1 MAAQALDTIS
11 ANLKALGLGEGASQ
25 SVEQTANPQL
35 VDTPEAVKALVDT
48 LFSLEAD
55 CASIYVDLEG
65 VSLSRHGSIS
75 LIQIWI
81 PLHQQAFFVDVYMLG
96 TRTFDTLNSDGKTMR
111 SILESERIKKCFFDV
126 RNAQMR
132 YTPSFNVRLAGVAD
146 IQLLELASRRGP
158 KHVLC
163 GLATCVDQEQTL
175 STPLLHKWQ
184 STKTEVAK
192 MFDPKRGGSYKVFNI
207 RPLPQILIDYCD
219 GDVRVLP
226 MLSAIYEK
234 RLSNGWSEKVR
245 IETEKR
251 LADSR
256 RPEYKP
262 QGKHK
267 IFGLRSWRF
276 PPKNKPGS
284 TAVAIAPATYN
295 PRPDQVCRSRLK
307 QRYGSCA
314 CVPSLPLTED
324 RPRVTDC
331 G

>member
-11 ANLKALGLGEGASQ
+11 ANLKALGLEDGASQ
-25 SVEQTANPQL
+25 SVEKTARPQL

-48 LFSLEAD
+48 LFSVEAD

-65 VSLSRHGSIS
+65 
-75 LIQIWI
+75 IWI
-81 PLHQQAFFVDVYMLG
+81 PLHQQAFVVDVYMLG
-96 TRTFDTLNSDGKTMR
+96 TRAFDTLNSDGKTMR
-111 SILESERIKKCFFDV
+111 SVLESERIKKCFFDV
-126 RNAQMR
+126 RNDADAL
-132 YTPSFNVRLAGVAD
+132 YALFDVRLAGVAD

-184 STKTEVAK
+184 STKTEVVK
-192 MFDPKRGGSYKVFNI
+192 MFDSKRGGSYEVFNT
-207 RPLPQILIDYCD
+207 RPLPQILIEYCD

-245 IETEKR
+245 IKTEKR

-267 IFGLRSWRF
+267 IFGPRSWRF
-276 PPKNKPGS
+276 PPKKKPGS

-295 PRPDQVCRSRLK
+295 LRPVSSVQI
-307 QRYGSCA
+307 
-314 CVPSLPLTED
+314 PSQTAVWEL
-324 RPRVTDC
+324 
-331 G
+331 